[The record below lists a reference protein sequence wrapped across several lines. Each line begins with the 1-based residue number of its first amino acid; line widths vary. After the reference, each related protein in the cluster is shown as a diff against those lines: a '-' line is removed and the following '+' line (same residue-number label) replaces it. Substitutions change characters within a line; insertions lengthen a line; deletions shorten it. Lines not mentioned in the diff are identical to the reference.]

1 METKKTKKMKTN
13 TTTKT
18 KKTKWHNYF
27 YYYYGRQITRA
38 EFIKAVPSSW
48 QDEVDEYG
56 TYSWR
61 GYRAI
66 DIDEYAEK
74 TIKNN

>member
-1 METKKTKKMKTN
+1 ME
-13 TTTKT
+13 TKT
-18 KKTKWHNYF
+18 KKYN
-27 YYYYGRQITRA
+27 YYYYGRPIPRA
-38 EFIKAVPSSW
+38 EFIKSVPSSW

-74 TIKNN
+74 IKKNN